1 MAKNQNA
8 ITGNDVKV
16 LLVGIQIPSNHLQD
30 IQSYYQEFINLA
42 ESLGVHDYE
51 FLPIKLRSV
60 SNKMFF
66 TQGKLDEVKTYFD
79 NSGATE
85 IIISEQLTGQQERN
99 LQDFFECRLFD
110 RTRLILSI
118 FEKTAISAAGKLQV
132 EIAQF
137 ELLKTRLAG
146 HGIHLEQQ
154 AGSIG
159 VKGPGETLKE
169 ETTRH
174 LEHLMLTLKR
184 KLIHLEKIRETQR
197 KRRLTQ
203 NVMQV
208 CLIGYTNAGKSS
220 ILNRLTNSDV
230 LAEDK
235 LFATLDTTTRQ
246 LFINH
251 KKYGVISD
259 TVGFIQNLPH
269 QLIDA
274 FKSTLGELHYA
285 NLLLHVIDIADTN
298 WKSHINVV
306 LETLKDL
313 KINKEMLF
321 VFNKS
326 DLLSSEELQ
335 TRINQFDLPFPYVI
349 VNSLSKEG
357 LEPLTNYI
365 ASYKLF

>member
-1 MAKNQNA
+1 MAKAQNVS
-8 ITGNDVKV
+8 TGNDVKV
-16 LLVGIQIPSNHLQD
+16 LLIGVQAPDNHTKD
-30 IQSYYQEFINLA
+30 IQSYHQEFINLA
-42 ESLGVHDYE
+42 ETLGVHNYATM
-51 FLPIKLRSV
+51 FIKLRSYD
-60 SNKMFF
+60 NKYFF
-66 TQGKLDEVKTYFD
+66 TQGKLEEIKAFYDACD
-79 NSGATE
+79 ATE
-85 IIISEQLTGQQERN
+85 IIISEQLNGQQERN
-99 LQDFFECRLFD
+99 LQDYLECRIFD

-118 FEKTAISAAGKLQV
+118 FEKAAISAAGKLQV
-132 EIAQF
+132 EIAQL

-154 AGSIG
+154 AGTIG

-169 ETTRH
+169 ETSRQ
-174 LEHLMLTLKR
+174 LEQLILTAKR
-184 KLIHLEKIRETQR
+184 KIAHLDKIRDTQR
-197 KRRLTQ
+197 KRRLNHEVSQ
-203 NVMQV
+203 A

-220 ILNRLTNSDV
+220 ILNMLTNSDV

-251 KKYGVISD
+251 KKCGLISD

-274 FKSTLGELHYA
+274 FKSTLSELQYA
-285 NLLLHVIDIADTN
+285 NLLLHVVDIADSN
-298 WKSHINVV
+298 WKSHIKVV
-306 LETLKDL
+306 LTTLKEL
-313 KINKEMLF
+313 KVDKEMLF

-326 DLLSSEELQ
+326 DLLTPEELQ
-335 TRINQFDLPFPYVI
+335 SRIDNFDFFGPYVV

-365 ASYKLF
+365 ASRKA

>member
-8 ITGNDVKV
+8 TTGNDVKV
-16 LLVGIQIPSNHLQD
+16 LLVGVQTPSNHAQN
-30 IQSYYQEFINLA
+30 IQAYYEEFLSLA
-42 ESLGVHDYE
+42 TTLGVSEYE
-51 FLPIKLRSV
+51 TLWIKLRSID
-60 SNKMFF
+60 NKYFF
-66 TQGKLDEVKTYFD
+66 TQGKLDEIKLAFEK
-79 NSGATE
+79 SGATE
-85 IIISEQLTGQQERN
+85 IIISEQLAGQQERN
-99 LQDFFECRLFD
+99 LQDYLDCRVFD

-118 FEKTAISAAGKLQV
+118 FEKAAISSEGKLQV
-132 EIAQF
+132 EIAQL

-169 ETTRH
+169 ETTRV
-174 LEHLMLTLKR
+174 LERKTLVAKR
-184 KLIHLEKIRETQR
+184 QLLQLAKVRETQR

-203 NVMQV
+203 RIPQV
-208 CLIGYTNAGKSS
+208 CLIGYTNAGKST
-220 ILNRLTNSDV
+220 ILNMLTNSDV

-274 FKSTLGELHYA
+274 FKSTLSELHYA
-285 NLLLHVIDIADTN
+285 DLLLHVVDLSNVN
-298 WKSHINVV
+298 WKSHMNVV
-306 LETLKDL
+306 FSTLRELDVE
-313 KINKEMLF
+313 KEMVI
-321 VFNKS
+321 VFNKT
-326 DLLSSEELQ
+326 DLLTQEELEQ
-335 TRINQFDLPFPYVI
+335 RINMFDLPIPFVI
-349 VNSLSKEG
+349 VNALTKDG
-357 LEPLTNYI
+357 LDNLAHYI
-365 ASYKLF
+365 AARKA